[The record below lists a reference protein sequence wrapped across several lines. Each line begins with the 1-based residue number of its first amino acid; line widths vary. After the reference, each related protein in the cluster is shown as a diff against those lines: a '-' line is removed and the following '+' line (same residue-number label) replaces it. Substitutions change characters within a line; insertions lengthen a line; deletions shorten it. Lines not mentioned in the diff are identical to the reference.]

1 MKIRAY
7 SPKTGNLIAE
17 DVTGINFGN
26 IPQGEHSPIPV
37 LIRPVL
43 EDEEAYSLNL
53 YLANNGG
60 FNSTEYGYL
69 VSKDFIPN
77 VKSYEGSSDA
87 GFTYISDHF
96 QNPSTVSD
104 TIEIGLDEKGIGDY
118 IWFDVQPGAIESG
131 STNSLVYRFLFE
143 YF

>member
-17 DVTGINFGN
+17 DISGINFGN
-26 IPQGEHSPIPV
+26 ILQGEHSSSPV

-43 EDEEAYSLNL
+43 EDEEADSLNL

-60 FNSTEYGYL
+60 FSSTEYGYF
-69 VSKDFIPN
+69 VSDQFVPN
-77 VKSYEGSSDA
+77 VKSYQGTPEEGYV
-87 GFTYISDHF
+87 YISDHF
-96 QNPSTVSD
+96 NNPSTVSD
-104 TIEIGLDEKGIGDY
+104 ALEVNLDGEGVGDY
-118 IWFDVQPGAIESG
+118 VWFDVQPGAIESG

>member
-17 DVTGINFGN
+17 DITGINFGN
-26 IPQGEHSPIPV
+26 ILQGEHSSIPV

-60 FNSTEYGYL
+60 FSNTEYGYL
-69 VSKDFIPN
+69 VSDQFVPGVESFDDVSDGGFI
-77 VKSYEGSSDA
+77 
-87 GFTYISDHF
+87 YISDHF
-96 QNPSTVSD
+96 QNPSETSD
-104 TIEIGLDEKGIGDY
+104 AIEIAVDDAGVGEY
-118 IWFDVQPGAIESG
+118 IWLDVKPGDIESG

-143 YF
+143 FF

>member
-7 SPKTGNLIAE
+7 SPKTGNIIAE
-17 DVTGINFGN
+17 DISGINFGN
-26 IPQGEHSPIPV
+26 ILQGEHSSSPV

-43 EDEEAYSLNL
+43 DEEQAVSLTL

-60 FNSTEYGYL
+60 FSNTEYGYFTSDQF
-69 VSKDFIPN
+69 VPN
-77 VKSYEGSSDA
+77 VKSYNGFTDEGY
-87 GFTYISDHF
+87 TYISDHF
-96 QNPSTVSD
+96 QNPSSVSD
-104 TIEIGLDEKGIGDY
+104 AIEVGIDGNGVGDY
-118 IWFDVQPGAIESG
+118 LWFDVQPGAIESG